1 MATAWQI
8 STTEDI
14 TSNDSDKI
22 FTVPANTEWQL
33 LWIWVE
39 YTSSA
44 TSGSRLLE
52 IQLQSSG
59 SNVIAQ
65 WQTGVTQNENLT
77 YKYLFATGVPDL
89 KTIRDSGFVM
99 TPLMGASFLSAG
111 QKLRIWD
118 NVARDAS
125 ADDMIVRFEYG
136 YHTI

>member
-1 MATAWQI
+1 MTTAWQI
-8 STTEDI
+8 SVTED
-14 TSNDSDKI
+14 TNPDDSDKL
-22 FTVPANTEWQL
+22 FTVPVNTEWQL
-33 LWIWVE
+33 LYIWVE
-39 YTSSA
+39 YTSTA

-52 IQLQSSG
+52 IQFQSSA
-59 SNVIAQ
+59 SNIIAQ

-89 KTIRDSGFVM
+89 KTVRDTIFVM

-118 NVARDAS
+118 NVSRDAS

-136 YHTI
+136 YHEI